1 MIIISLVNKLMLKK
15 NEIKISIL
23 IPCYNEL
30 NTIKEIIKK
39 VNYNLQLYGFNDYEI
54 LVVDDYSND
63 GTSEILK
70 QISLEKN
77 IKIFSHSQNL
87 GKGAAVHTGIENTT
101 GDILII
107 QDADLEYDPSDYDK
121 LLRPFFEADADIV
134 YGSRFIGG
142 GKYVRI
148 HFFWHYLANKIITF
162 VCNMF
167 TNLNL
172 TDVETGYKVF
182 KTSCLKNVKLK
193 EKSFSFEPEITIKL
207 AKKKFK
213 FFEVPISY
221 NGRSYNEG
229 KKIGLKDAFIAFKAI
244 FIYSIIK

>member
-1 MIIISLVNKLMLKK
+1 MLKK

-23 IPCYNEL
+23 IPCYNEV

-39 VNYNLQLYGFNDYEI
+39 VNYNLQLYSFNDYEI

-70 QISLEKN
+70 QISFEKN

-244 FIYSIIK
+244 FIYSILK